1 MDISAQLVKQL
12 RDLTGAGMM
21 DCRKALEEAGGDINK
36 AVEELRKASAKVA
49 LKKQDRATGEGV
61 VEAYIHPG
69 AKLGVLVKLVCE
81 TDFVARNPEFQQLA
95 KDIALQIAAMNP
107 QYLKPEDVPAAVIE
121 KEKEIYREQLTG
133 EGKPAAVQDKII
145 GGKLQKFYSEVCL
158 YRQASI
164 KDDKMTVEDMIV
176 QVIAKIGEN
185 IRVTAFTRYTL

>member
-1 MDISAQLVKQL
+1 MEISAKLVKQL
-12 RDLTGAGMM
+12 RDMTGAGMM
-21 DCRKALEEAGGDINK
+21 DCRKVLEETGGDLNK

-49 LKKQDRATGEGV
+49 LKKQDRATSEGLI
-61 VEAYIHPG
+61 EAYIHPG

-107 QYLKPEDVPAAVIE
+107 QYIKPEDVLAEVVE

-133 EGKPAAVQDKII
+133 EGKPAAVQEKII
-145 GGKLQKFYSEVCL
+145 EGKLQKFYAEVCL

-176 QVIAKIGEN
+176 QTIAKIGEN